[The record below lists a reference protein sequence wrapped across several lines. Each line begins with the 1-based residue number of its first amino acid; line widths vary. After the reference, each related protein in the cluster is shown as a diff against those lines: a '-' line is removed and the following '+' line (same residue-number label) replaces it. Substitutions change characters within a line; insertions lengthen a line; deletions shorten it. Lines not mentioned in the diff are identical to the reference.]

1 MEYLAFFWPRRYG
14 LSGIITPSAEHL
26 PFMSNIKLSSFL
38 TFLIISLM
46 FCAFSTSAQALE
58 KLIKGASPEVSPSS
72 GMYRTPAPVYEDTM
86 LIVTDVIVDQTADN
100 AVVARDEAI
109 KSARRLAFQK
119 LAERHLAAGVQ
130 PKVPDDV
137 VLATLVQDFEIK
149 NEQLSS
155 TRYVGNFTVRFRDK
169 IRNFISVPVVPQARR
184 RVYDTSQMQTA
195 TQPSAENGAVP
206 PTTENGAMPPGWQE
220 PVWNEQGTVAHLP
233 DTTKT
238 IQRPATG
245 KPPVSGMVLILPYY
259 ENMAGKTVLWEDPNP
274 WRDIWQNALPRNQ
287 TSQQVVV
294 PLGDISDVAAGP
306 ADSVWSG
313 SYNTVEKLR
322 QQYGV
327 QQVVLAVA
335 NKSGAY
341 MTIDIHVYDG
351 RTLRRRNAVTPYV
364 GEKSDDEAWRQSM
377 YDVLSYLQRPQRGAE
392 ARVEDISRSLT
403 AQRNT
408 AVEIDNAAVTT
419 YAPPERPA
427 HTGNPYPSGYQQ
439 QAPTDSY
446 AGPRP
451 SFVTTNTPHDV
462 PPNVPNALNDPY
474 ARTLDIFG
482 AATEVEVTFMFNNFS
497 DWVDVQKRL
506 SSMSPPVRM
515 DIRALSSNSA
525 RFVLKHTGSVDTL
538 RQALSAQG
546 IRMGPLQTAAGVAPF
561 YDLQIAP

>member
-1 MEYLAFFWPRRYG
+1 
-14 LSGIITPSAEHL
+14 
-26 PFMSNIKLSSFL
+26 MSCS
-38 TFLIISLM
+38 
-46 FCAFSTSAQALE
+46 FSTSAPALE
-58 KLIKGASPEVSPSS
+58 KLIKGASPEVSPR
-72 GMYRTPAPVYEDTM
+72 GRMYGTPAPVYEDTM
-86 LIVTDVIVDQTADN
+86 LVVTDVIVDQTADN
-100 AVVARDEAI
+100 AVLARDEAI

-119 LAERHLAAGVQ
+119 LAERHLAGGAQ
-130 PKVPDDV
+130 PVVPDDM

-155 TRYVGNFTVRFRDK
+155 TRYVGNFTVRFRDN

-184 RVYDTSQMQTA
+184 RVYDTTQVQTA
-195 TQPSAENGAVP
+195 VQGATETP
-206 PTTENGAMPPGWQE
+206 LTENGAMPSNWQE
-220 PVWNEQGTVAHLP
+220 PVWNEQGTVA
-233 DTTKT
+233 
-238 IQRPATG
+238 PAVSAQNMAKAGQHPVAG

-287 TSQQVVV
+287 SSQQVVV
-294 PLGDISDVAAGP
+294 PLGDISDVSAGS

-377 YDVLSYLQRPQRGAE
+377 YDVLSYLQRPQLRPE
-392 ARVEDISRSLT
+392 AQVEDISRSLT

-419 YAPPERPA
+419 YAPPDRPA
-427 HTGNPYPSGYQQ
+427 TAGSPYPSAYQQ
-439 QAPTDSY
+439 QDPADSY

-451 SFVTTNTPHDV
+451 SFVTTNKPYDTPPAV
-462 PPNVPNALNDPY
+462 PTGLNDPY
-474 ARTLDIFG
+474 AKTLDIFG
-482 AATEVEVTFMFNNFS
+482 AATEVDVTFMFQDFS
-497 DWVDVQKRL
+497 DWMDVQKRL

-525 RFVLKHTGSVDTL
+525 RFVLKYTGNVDTL

-546 IRMGPLQTAAGVAPF
+546 IRMGTLQTAAGVAPF